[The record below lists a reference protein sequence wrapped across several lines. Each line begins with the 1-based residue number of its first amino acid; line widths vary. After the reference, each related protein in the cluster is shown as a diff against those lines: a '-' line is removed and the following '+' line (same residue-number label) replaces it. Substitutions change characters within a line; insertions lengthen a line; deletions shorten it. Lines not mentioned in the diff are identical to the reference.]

1 MLFHFL
7 SISRRMPRP
16 KVQFDDF
23 TRHFYQVIQPQLY
36 AQARLERRRKQAQ
49 EQILD
54 RRNWAKKYYAD
65 LTPVANELPSKNSS
79 LQISNSKG
87 NQFLCT
93 KSSKNPIILHSRA

>member
-1 MLFHFL
+1 
-7 SISRRMPRP
+7 MPRP

-65 LTPVANELPSKNSS
+65 AVADEFPSKNSPHQT
-79 LQISNSKG
+79 LNSRG
-87 NQFLCT
+87 N
-93 KSSKNPIILHSRA
+93 LHKIF